1 MKKTKLTE
9 KPTRIPDISEQN
21 IAQKFEDYIEQI
33 SQLNNEAA
41 KAQRFLIFLRDVFGD
56 VNAGFI
62 EDYLHGVEKY
72 VSVKNKDILL
82 KGRIDTLYGNLI
94 IEFENDLRKKLDD
107 AVDQLKR
114 YTSYLLQSGE
124 KATYLCMATDGIL
137 FYVYS
142 PRIKGTNEI

>member
-9 KPTRIPDISEQN
+9 KPSRIPDISEQN
-21 IAQKFEDYIEQI
+21 ISQEFKEYIDQI

-41 KAQRFLIFLRDVFGD
+41 KAQRFLIFLKDIFGD

-82 KGRIDTLYGNLI
+82 KGRIYG
-94 IEFENDLRKKLDD
+94 R
-107 AVDQLKR
+107 
-114 YTSYLLQSGE
+114 G
-124 KATYLCMATDGIL
+124 
-137 FYVYS
+137 
-142 PRIKGTNEI
+142 